1 MLTSQNKNKRDAY
14 TKLAN
19 YSQVSCSPASHISH
33 LFNETRVTARRS
45 NRAKKVP
52 KIHAK
57 TIEIRRYGM
66 EGRQKGAVKIFS
78 KCCKRAL
85 LSGTVLQLDITHKH
99 INLLKHSNT
108 ASVFVSHIYRR
119 KLLPI
124 DFQSDY
130 SKRFQSYTS
139 NVCLSNIKI
148 SFYSS
153 TVNCCSKTKL
163 FFEIFFTQNQRSN
176 KMPGAPFGPFYHRE
190 ILCFKN

>member
-1 MLTSQNKNKRDAY
+1 MQKPLKY
-14 TKLAN
+14 G
-19 YSQVSCSPASHISH
+19 
-33 LFNETRVTARRS
+33 
-45 NRAKKVP
+45 
-52 KIHAK
+52 
-57 TIEIRRYGM
+57 RYGI

-108 ASVFVSHIYRR
+108 ASVFVSHIHRR

-139 NVCLSNIKI
+139 NFCLSLSKYLFTVQQWTVAQKQNSSSKFFSLKTNAQTKCPAPRSVLFITERFFASKI
-148 SFYSS
+148 
-153 TVNCCSKTKL
+153 
-163 FFEIFFTQNQRSN
+163 E
-176 KMPGAPFGPFYHRE
+176 HRDV
-190 ILCFKN
+190 LVYRV